1 MKLFYSKGSCS
12 LASHIA
18 LEEAGAKFEAA
29 RLNLQEG
36 DQRKPEFLKVNPKG
50 KVPALVLDGGEV
62 ITENPA
68 IISYAADTHQAAG
81 VLPPPGE
88 VDRARAQEWLAWCS
102 STVHPSFGPLF
113 MAGRNKAPLDDALKA
128 PVQHNL
134 DLYDQWLGSKT
145 FVLGDRFSGADG
157 YTLVF
162 SLWAKNFGLRIGPNM
177 LRSAKA
183 LLQRPGV
190 QRAIKTQELTAD
202 LWG

>member
-1 MKLFYSKGSCS
+1 MGMKLFYSKGSCS

-18 LEEAGAKFEAA
+18 LEEAGAQFEAH
-29 RLNLQEG
+29 RINLQDGE
-36 DQRKPEFLKVNPKG
+36 QRKPEFLKVNPKG
-50 KVPALVLDGGEV
+50 KVPALVVDSGAV

-68 IISYAADTHQAAG
+68 IISYVADTHPAAG
-81 VLPPPGE
+81 LLPPPGE
-88 VDRARAQEWLAWCS
+88 LDRARAQEWLAWCA

-113 MAGRNKAPLDDALKA
+113 GARGKGPIDEALRA
-128 PVQHNL
+128 PVQQNL

-162 SLWAKNFGLRIGPNM
+162 SLWIKNFGLRLGPNM
-177 LRSAKA
+177 RRSAQA

-190 QRAIKTQELTAD
+190 QRAVKTQELTFD
-202 LWG
+202 L